1 MLSDTVSVTTKA
13 GQSFD
18 RCLAILGGQGLVLCF
33 MKVIGE
39 VIKREKVRRNFG
51 FPVREVSS

>member
-51 FPVREVSS
+51 FPV